1 MRGPT
6 DPKHPRSEVE
16 WDLGLSGMFP
26 SLGGPQFS
34 FIWVGGAHS
43 TPSIGGC
50 PLNPR
55 FLFIVGGA
63 QSTPVIG
70 GVPT

>member
-6 DPKHPRSEVE
+6 DPKDPRSEVE
-16 WDLGLSGMFP
+16 WVLGLSGMFP

-43 TPSIGGC
+43 TPS
-50 PLNPR
+50 
-55 FLFIVGGA
+55 
-63 QSTPVIG
+63 TG
-70 GVPT
+70 GVPTQPQIFVYSWGAHQPQL